1 MSKLPIQKQIM
12 LTAKKMIKEVENNME
27 GVGMGQNDR
36 MVKVTRQLSLYF
48 VEVEVILLLIAI
60 AKPRG
65 QPMLP

>member
-1 MSKLPIQKQIM
+1 M

>member
-48 VEVEVILLLIAI
+48 VEVLSYFTSNSHS
-60 AKPRG
+60 
-65 QPMLP
+65 